1 MKLFSYQSAK
11 RDPKVFRSLTSLSEK
26 EFEALCLVFG
36 ECWNELVK
44 ADVRDDR
51 KGGRKPILNTMED
64 RLFFILFY
72 LKTYP
77 LQEVLAFSFEMS
89 QSEAN
94 RLVHELSG
102 VLKSALQKGGF
113 IPPRLPDEMMA
124 RLDQEE
130 GQDFSIDG
138 TERSI
143 VRPSN
148 DEVQEVFY
156 SGKQHRHTVKNN
168 LIVGLDD
175 RQIKGLS
182 GTHEGKK
189 HDKKICDEERFRLP
203 DGSDGY
209 LDTGF
214 QGYEIPGVNLHRP
227 KKKPRGGELTL
238 DEKEENRL
246 ISSLRVV
253 VEHVISGVK
262 RCRIVKDIFRNTLSG
277 YDDEV
282 MEIACGL
289 HNFRSHHRQLAY

>member
-11 RDPKVFRSLTSLSEK
+11 RDPKAFRSLTSLSER
-26 EFEALCLVFG
+26 EFEVLCRVFG
-36 ECWNELVK
+36 ECWNEVMN
-44 ADVRDDR
+44 AEARDER

-89 QSEAN
+89 QSEAH
-94 RLVHELSG
+94 RLVHLLSEI
-102 VLKSALQKGGF
+102 LKKALEKGGYA
-113 IPPRLPDEMMA
+113 PPRLPDDMMA

-130 GQDFSIDG
+130 GQDFSMDG

-148 DEVQEVFY
+148 DAVQAVFY
-156 SGKQHRHTVKNN
+156 SGKAHRHTVKNN

-189 HDKKICDEERFRLP
+189 HDKKICDEEHLRLP

-209 LDTGF
+209 VDTGF
-214 QGYEIPGVNLHRP
+214 QGYESPGVHLHRP

-238 DEKEENRL
+238 DEKEQNRL
-246 ISSLRVV
+246 ISSIRVV

-277 YDDEV
+277 YDDDV

-289 HNFRSHHRQLAY
+289 HNFRSHHRQVAY